1 MKFSKRL
8 IALDIF
14 TLDHLIIV
22 LIVVI
27 VERDPLYCITPH
39 GAFAF

>member
-14 TLDHLIIV
+14 TLDHLIISSV
-22 LIVVI
+22 LHHSTWGLCFLTF
-27 VERDPLYCITPH
+27 ETW
-39 GAFAF
+39 